1 MDWWQKGA
9 GQTIQSWLLTS
20 CHVRMDAFLVMH
32 CTQVTNV
39 SCCLASRQCVANH
52 WTQRSPAR
60 WDIAM
65 PNVNINAPVGSKA
78 LSNGFGTVT
87 GNKSFGTQNCVID
100 EVVFLQSTQC
110 IPLIRFPSSL
120 VPNQSKGEIPGV
132 LPPWVEKMQ
141 KVVDDFFNNDSY
153 PTSLNIKAISQQQ
166 PEKCCCH

>member
-1 MDWWQKGA
+1 
-9 GQTIQSWLLTS
+9 
-20 CHVRMDAFLVMH
+20 
-32 CTQVTNV
+32 
-39 SCCLASRQCVANH
+39 
-52 WTQRSPAR
+52 
-60 WDIAM
+60 M

-153 PTSLNIKAISQQQ
+153 PTSLNIEAISQQQ
-166 PEKCCCH
+166 PENAAVTNTCTAGPVPGIATQPKRWLIARRKTWY